1 MAEASPAPRT
11 LGERIGA
18 LPLGRFLSL
27 GRYLPL
33 VVFLGATVVLVVLAV
48 ILDRD
53 PAPSGASPAFA
64 SPARVAPGRGNVTF
78 VRLLRRA
85 PDIIAG
91 TPPPHGQRGP
101 CTGCHR
107 IRPASPT
114 GNAAVAAAL
123 GTPSCVRSGGGMQVA
138 GTQPQPAAPGGS
150 APTLAM
156 LPFQEAHWQ
165 GLELIIFTPALARV
179 LKLPAEARGVLVDE
193 VTMPADVEGF
203 RAGDLITAIDGLST
217 PDLDTFVE
225 VAYTVRDRTKVD
237 LQVLREGQRL
247 NVTLAA
253 LRRELGTANGETA
266 PMIPTGS
273 RPPHNYLGACTSC
286 HRIGGA
292 GEAAVDLGDTL
303 TKKAP
308 PIQAGQQRPHRDRG
322 ACSAC
327 HVIR

>member
-18 LPLGRFLSL
+18 LPLGRYLSL

-33 VVFLGATVVLVVLAV
+33 VVFLGSTVVLVVLAV

-53 PAPSGASPAFA
+53 PTPTTARTLTAPSSPG
-64 SPARVAPGRGNVTF
+64 PGGGNVTF

-85 PDIIAG
+85 PDIVAG
-91 TPPPHGQRGP
+91 TPAPHGRRGP
-101 CTGCHR
+101 CTACHR
-107 IRPASPT
+107 ILPASPT
-114 GNAAVAAAL
+114 GNAAAAAAL
-123 GTPSCVRSGGGMQVA
+123 GAPSCQGRGGGMQVA
-138 GTQPQPAAPGGS
+138 GTQPAAPVGG

-165 GLELIIFTPALARV
+165 GLELIIFTPALAKV
-179 LKLPAEARGVLVDE
+179 LKLPTDVRGVLVDE

-203 RAGDLITAIDGLST
+203 RAGDLITGIDGVPT

-225 VAYTVRDRTKVD
+225 VAYTVRDRTKAN
-237 LQVLREGQRL
+237 LQVVRKGQQL

-253 LRRELGTANGETA
+253 LQRELGTANGETA
-266 PMIPTGS
+266 PMIPAGS
-273 RPPHNYLGACTSC
+273 RPPHGYLGACTSC

-303 TKKAP
+303 TNKAP